1 MKKRVIN
8 ISLVPEMVS
17 QGFTQRQIAYKLGVS
32 LSTLKRANGFREAYR
47 EGLGKITDRL
57 KEECP
62 FPDDDTEYIDSL
74 SELLEERLGDI
85 SELDNILITNIEPLP
100 YEEEILE
107 FCKIK
112 QEDFE
117 NLFS

>member
-1 MKKRVIN
+1 MKKRGIN

-57 KEECP
+57 KEECS
-62 FPDDDTEYIDSL
+62 FPDDTEYIDSL
-74 SELLEERLGDI
+74 SEFLEEQLGDI
-85 SELDNILITNIEPLP
+85 SELDDILITDIEPLP
-100 YEEEILE
+100 YEEQILE
-107 FCKIK
+107 FCRMK

-117 NLFS
+117 NLF